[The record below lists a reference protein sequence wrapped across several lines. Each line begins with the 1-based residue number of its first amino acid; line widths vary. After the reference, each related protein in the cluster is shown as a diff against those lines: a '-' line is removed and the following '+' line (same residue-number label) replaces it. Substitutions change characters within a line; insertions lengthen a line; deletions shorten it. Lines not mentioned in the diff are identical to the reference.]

1 MVFEMVDSI
10 THNGEVTAKRHEV
23 SKCQGG
29 ISWKE
34 FGLGFEPAPYLGQFC

>member
-10 THNGEVTAKRHEV
+10 MYNGEVIAKCHEM

-34 FGLGFEPAPYLGQFC
+34 FGLGLEPASYLGQFS